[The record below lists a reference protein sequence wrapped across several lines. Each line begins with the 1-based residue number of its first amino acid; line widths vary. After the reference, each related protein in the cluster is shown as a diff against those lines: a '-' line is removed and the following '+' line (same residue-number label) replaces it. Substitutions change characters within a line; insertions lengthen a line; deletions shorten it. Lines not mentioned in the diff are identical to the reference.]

1 MSAFFDVRFKHP
13 WDFRGY
19 SGTERI
25 AFDAL
30 TGYKHFCVGVNP
42 DRSFN
47 FLRIHDDEGRVKM
60 ENELSNVSY
69 ASLEAL
75 ILWRL
80 STPITV
86 LNSMAMACLGFR
98 EERFRSLAPPTVFR
112 ASVDDAAFTLSLEKV
127 PMAAFRTGPVCLMLI
142 AQHADRACSGPPERR
157 EVLLYTPA

>member
-1 MSAFFDVRFKHP
+1 MSAYFDVRFKHP

-19 SGTERI
+19 SGTERV
-25 AFDAL
+25 AFNAL
-30 TGYKHFCVGVNP
+30 TGFKHFCVGVNP

-60 ENELSNVSY
+60 ENELSSLSY
-69 ASLEAL
+69 ASLAAL

-86 LNSMAMACLGFR
+86 LNSMAMACLGLR
-98 EERFRSLAPPTVFR
+98 EDPVRELTPPTVFR
-112 ASVDDAAFTLSLEKV
+112 ARVDDDAFTLSLEALPV
-127 PMAAFRTGPVCLMLI
+127 PAFRAGPLCLMLI
-142 AQHADRACSGPPERR
+142 AQHADRACSGPPDRR